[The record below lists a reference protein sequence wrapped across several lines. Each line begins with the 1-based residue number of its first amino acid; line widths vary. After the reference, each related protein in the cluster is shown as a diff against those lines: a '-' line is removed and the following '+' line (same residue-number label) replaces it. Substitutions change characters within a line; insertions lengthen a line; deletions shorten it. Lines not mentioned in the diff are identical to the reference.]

1 MFLRAN
7 AVVLFSW
14 CLTVLFCIVFFSTI
28 DVKVTVA
35 RLSPASVLR
44 IDSNKVKVRNEPG
57 DFRSLSE
64 YDQEE
69 EEPHHHEPS
78 AEALAAVVE
87 DVEDKERLENDS
99 RPKDAPMYDPT
110 LFEGDIVPT
119 WDYIVQNYSL
129 ELAEEL
135 VAKGILPKSKDA
147 LDSPVIYGTEPT
159 MKLWRNYMVNDIF
172 VIPVFIPDTYITA
185 DKAAIKDALNK
196 LAAASKVI
204 SFVWITSRYTN
215 GTPFIEFEN
224 SAGAG
229 CSSSVGRIGYFSYLN
244 EGQIIHLEGSQDG
257 GAHCIRSTT
266 IQHEMMHALGFQHEQ
281 SRPDRNDYVDIVLEN
296 VQTGREHNFEIRSTG
311 AYMSSSLQCFN

>member
-7 AVVLFSW
+7 AVVLFS
-14 CLTVLFCIVFFSTI
+14 CSTI
-28 DVKVTVA
+28 LCCVVTFLTIDFKVPVA
-35 RLSPASVLR
+35 LLLSPFTFLP
-44 IDSNKVKVRNEPG
+44 IDNNEVEVRNKPE

-69 EEPHHHEPS
+69 EETHYYEPS
-78 AEALAAVVE
+78 AEALTVVE
-87 DVEDKERLENDS
+87 DDEDREDKERPENDS
-99 RPKDAPMYDPT
+99 SPQDAPMYDPN

-135 VAKGILPKSKDA
+135 VAKGILPKTKHA

-159 MKLWRNYMVNDIF
+159 FKLWRNYMANDIF
-172 VIPVFIPDTYITA
+172 VIPVFIPNTYISA
-185 DKAAIKDALNK
+185 DKQAIKDALNK

-215 GTPFIEFEN
+215 GTPFIEFFN
-224 SAGAG
+224 GDS
-229 CSSSVGRIGYFSYLN
+229 CSSYVGREGRYSYFK
-244 EGQIIHLEGSQDG
+244 EGQIITLKGSDSG
-257 GAHCIRSTT
+257 GGHCIWSDT

-281 SRPDRNDYVDIVLEN
+281 SRPDRNDYVDIVLSN
-296 VQTGREHNFEIRSTG
+296 VQSGHEHNFEISSTG
-311 AYMSSSLQCFN
+311 EFMSSSS